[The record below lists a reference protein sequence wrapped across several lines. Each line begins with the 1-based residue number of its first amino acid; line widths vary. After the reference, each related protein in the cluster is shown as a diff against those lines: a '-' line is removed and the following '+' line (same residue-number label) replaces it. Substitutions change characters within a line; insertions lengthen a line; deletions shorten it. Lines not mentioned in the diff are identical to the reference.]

1 MSEARYYKNIKQI
14 IEETDVAKVNDLLSK
29 GYELLTIKEASKVQV
44 ENGAPAVTTFI
55 VYVLGLESKESK
67 PQNIE
72 WHQMK
77 DNPKGALAYIK
88 DKQGNEI
95 SSVKD
100 LVEKIQQK
108 GSYSDEKYIYKISK
122 DGNYVLRFEK
132 E

>member
-95 SSVKD
+95 PEVKD
-100 LVEKIQQK
+100 LVEKIGQK
-108 GSYSDEKYIYKISK
+108 GSYSDEKYVYRISK
-122 DGNYVLRFEK
+122 DKNYVLRFEK